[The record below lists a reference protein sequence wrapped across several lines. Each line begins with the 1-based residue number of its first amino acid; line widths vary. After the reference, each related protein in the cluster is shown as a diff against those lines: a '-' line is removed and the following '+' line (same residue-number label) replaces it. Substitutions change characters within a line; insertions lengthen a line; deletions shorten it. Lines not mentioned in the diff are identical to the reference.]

1 MKPFS
6 FLCSLLLC
14 AACVT
19 TVSAKEFA
27 VQSPNKT
34 ITLKVNIDKTI
45 SWAVDCNKQTVIT
58 PSVISL
64 TLQGEAPLGV
74 NPSVKTSK
82 INTVNSIISASVY
95 KKKNITDNYNE
106 LTITFKDNYSLLFRA
121 YNDGV
126 AYRWVLN
133 RPGEVV
139 VSNEDARFNFDAN
152 YAAYIPYA
160 NSGAN
165 NVYQCSFENT
175 YKHFNISQME
185 DKPTYTPILIE
196 LKNKMKC
203 AIVEAD
209 LEDYPGMFLRL
220 NKSTK
225 QGFVSD
231 FAPFPLEEKQG
242 GYNNIQS
249 LVTKGGDFI
258 AKTKGNCALPWRAL
272 IIPKEDKDLLNNDMV
287 YKLATPSR
295 VQDAEWI
302 KPGQLAW
309 DWWNNWNLE
318 GVDFKAG
325 INTETYKYYVDFAA
339 KYNLSYVLLDEGW
352 AAKGQLINTIP
363 EIDLP
368 AIIDYA
374 KSKNVGII
382 LWCGWVPLN
391 QNMEQVFEHYAKMG
405 VKGFKIDFMDRDD
418 QKVVNFYYKV
428 AQLGAQHHML
438 IDFHGAY
445 KPTGLQRTYP
455 NVINFEGVYGMEQ
468 LKWNNPDMPQNDVL
482 ISYIRMLAGPLDY
495 TPGAMRNAS
504 KDSFRPIVGQPMSQG
519 TRCHQIGLYV
529 VFEAPLCML
538 ADSPSNYEKEPEC
551 TKFISQ
557 IPTTFDQ
564 TIALDGE
571 VGNYSVIAR
580 KKGNN
585 WYVGA
590 INNWDKRDIT
600 IDFSFLGPGKWK
612 AEVFKDGINANN
624 NGNDYKREFLNI
636 SDQSHLAVHL
646 AEGGG
651 WAAIVRAE

>member
-14 AACVT
+14 AACIT

-27 VQSPNKT
+27 VQSPNKS
-34 ITLKVNIDKTI
+34 ITVKVNIDKTI

-64 TLQGEAPLGV
+64 TLQGEAPLGI

-82 INTVNSIISASVY
+82 INTVNNIISAPIY
-95 KKKNITDNYNE
+95 KKKSITDNYNE
-106 LTITFKDNYSLLFRA
+106 LIINFKDNYSLLFRA

-133 RPGEVV
+133 RQGEIV

-175 YKHFNISQME
+175 YKHFNINQME

-203 AIVEAD
+203 AIAEAD

-249 LVTKGGDFI
+249 LVTKGADFI
-258 AKTKGNCALPWRAL
+258 AKTKGNRAFPWRAL
-272 IIPKEDKDLLNNDMV
+272 IISKEDKDLLNNDMI

-325 INTETYKYYVDFAA
+325 VNTDTYKHYIDFAS
-339 KYNLSYVLLDEGW
+339 KYNIPYVLLDEGW

-363 EIDLP
+363 EIDLK
-368 AIIDYA
+368 AILDHA
-374 KSKNVGII
+374 KAKNVGII

-391 QNMEQVFEHYAKMG
+391 QNMEEVFDHYAKMG
-405 VKGFKIDFMDRDD
+405 IKGFKIDFMDRDD

-468 LKWNNPDMPQNDVL
+468 LKWANPDMPQNDVL

-495 TPGAMRNAS
+495 TPGAMHNAS
-504 KDSFRPIVGQPMSQG
+504 KDNFRSIFGQPMSQG
-519 TRCHQIGLYV
+519 TRCHQLGLYV

-612 AEVFKDGINANN
+612 TEVFKDGINANN